1 MFLPINTTSNVGRM
15 TSVVSYVNQNLSY
28 RVNVDQEKQNLVW
41 VSREFELSKFQ
52 SIKLKGLKSVVK
64 SKGNRT

>member
-52 SIKLKGLKSVVK
+52 SIKLKGLKIVV
-64 SKGNRT
+64 KGNRT

>member
-28 RVNVDQEKQNLVW
+28 RVNVDQEKQNLVC